1 MTQAH
6 ILVAVSDQQ
15 ITFLLERVLKSA
27 GYSISLQENPASIQR
42 TVELNPPTLI
52 ILGETVG
59 NASGMEIAAALLRRF
74 PAIPVLLFI
83 SQESP
88 ALLKQALQLGVSDTF
103 CLPLRTDDIL
113 KAVQASLEKA
123 QQRKD
128 WVLLESRRATA
139 GLQRQISEMQTLA
152 ELARTINSSLD
163 LDSVLQSVVEAA
175 VKLTNAD
182 EGSLLLVDDVTGEL
196 YMRASRNFQD
206 DFARTFR
213 LPIQDTLAGSV
224 VRSGQPVLMDEN
236 TPQKIK
242 TSYLVQSLVYVPLRV
257 HQSVIGVL
265 GIDNRAKKIPFTD
278 HDVQLLSALAEF
290 ASIAIVNA
298 SRFSDTSAERNKL
311 GTILAKIQD
320 GVIVFDQD
328 QRLVL
333 VNQMAAGAFKLDD
346 ASLAGQP
353 LLDVFTHP
361 DLLALVDS
369 GSKTMTNR
377 AEIAVEDGR
386 IFSAQITPI
395 AGVGAAITMHDITN
409 LKKLDRIKS
418 DFVSTVSHDLRSP
431 LTAILGYVELIER
444 AGPVNEL
451 QRDFI
456 HRVQT
461 SVHNITHLVDDL
473 VELGRIESGFD
484 SRKEPVHLEQL
495 IPLVVDQLKKQMD
508 DKHQTLLLE
517 VPEVLPPVF
526 ANPVQLRQMVENLL
540 ENASKY
546 THPGGIVTVHATLED
561 QQIILRFID
570 NGIGIPQ
577 VDLPFIFDKFYRAS
591 NANNEM
597 SGTGLGLSIVRSI
610 VEAHQGRIWVESQPD
625 EGSTFTVVLPVIQE

>member
-163 LDSVLQSVVEAA
+163 LDSVLQAVVEAA

-395 AGVGAAITMHDITN
+395 AGVGAAVTMHDITN

-451 QRDFI
+451 QRDFV

>member
-6 ILVAVSDQQ
+6 ILVAISDQQ

-27 GYSISLQENPASIQR
+27 GYSIRLQENPASIQR

-206 DFARTFR
+206 EFARTFR

-353 LLDVFTHP
+353 LQDVFTHP

-395 AGVGAAITMHDITN
+395 AGVGAAVTMHDITN

-451 QRDFI
+451 QRDFV

-495 IPLVVDQLKKQMD
+495 IPLVVDLLKKQMD

-546 THPGGIVTVHATLED
+546 THPGGVVTVHATLED

-625 EGSTFTVVLPVIQE
+625 EGSTFTVVFPVIQE

>member
-353 LLDVFTHP
+353 LQDVFTHP

-395 AGVGAAITMHDITN
+395 AGVGAAVTMHDITN

-495 IPLVVDQLKKQMD
+495 IPLVVDQLKNQMD

>member
-6 ILVAVSDQQ
+6 ILVAISDQQ

-27 GYSISLQENPASIQR
+27 GYAISLQENPASIQR

-206 DFARTFR
+206 EFARTFR

-224 VRSGQPVLMDEN
+224 VCSGQPVLMDEN

-353 LLDVFTHP
+353 LQDVFTHP

-395 AGVGAAITMHDITN
+395 AGVGAAVTMHDITN

-451 QRDFI
+451 QRDFV

-495 IPLVVDQLKKQMD
+495 IPLVVDLLKKQMD

-546 THPGGIVTVHATLED
+546 THPGGVVTVHATLED

-625 EGSTFTVVLPVIQE
+625 EGSTFTVVFPVIQE

>member
-6 ILVAVSDQQ
+6 ILVAISDQQ

-27 GYSISLQENPASIQR
+27 GYAISLQENPASIQR

-206 DFARTFR
+206 EFARTFR
-213 LPIQDTLAGSV
+213 IPIQDTLAGSV

-353 LLDVFTHP
+353 LQDVFTHP

-395 AGVGAAITMHDITN
+395 AGVGAAVTMHDITN

-451 QRDFI
+451 QRDFV

-546 THPGGIVTVHATLED
+546 THPGGVVTVHATLED

-625 EGSTFTVVLPVIQE
+625 EGSTFTVVFPVIQE